1 MDTTCRNKA
10 HHQSR
15 RSYGKDSGEAGREA
29 TRRLCERPH
38 CTQVWSSWL
47 SPGLI
52 DYHNN
57 CNFQTCYISI
67 HNMKERFLVSELM
80 DLWYSN
86 EGDEELITVLCEK
99 LCSMILDAEE
109 KGLITPGKT
118 VLIEVT
124 SGNTGV
130 AIAMVARHRGYR
142 AILLMPDSYSLERCI
157 LLRSLGAE
165 LILTGV
171 SSLWLLLMCTH
182 STPPLFSSL
191 WVVGMNVIVV
201 SHNKW
206 YLTWGMHILQLS
218 ISNLVNCNV
227 MKLVPLLIVR
237 LYLSRIKVV
246 IGFADGENR
255 CQKRIWLFS
264 WGARCHSCKNSQCIH
279 AEPVHEPSKSWST
292 FPLYWSGPF
301 LTLFLHLNLLAKGLN
316 DLPRHP
322 CYG

>member
-38 CTQVWSSWL
+38 CTQVWISWL

-52 DYHNN
+52 DYQNN

-67 HNMKERFLVSELM
+67 YNMKERFLVSALM

-86 EGDEELITVLCEK
+86 EGDEVLISVVCEK

-118 VLIEVT
+118 VLFEVT

-142 AILLMPDSYSLERCI
+142 VIIIMPDSSSMERRI

-165 LILTGV
+165 LILAGV
-171 SSLWLLLMCTH
+171 SSLWLLFMCMH
-182 STPPLFSSL
+182 STPPLFSLL
-191 WVVGMNVIVV
+191 WVVGIKCDSFQLQQVISYTGD
-201 SHNKW
+201 SHFA
-206 YLTWGMHILQLS
+206 T
-218 ISNLVNCNV
+218 VN
-227 MKLVPLLIVR
+227 
-237 LYLSRIKVV
+237 
-246 IGFADGENR
+246 F
-255 CQKRIWLFS
+255 
-264 WGARCHSCKNSQCIH
+264 
-279 AEPVHEPSKSWST
+279 
-292 FPLYWSGPF
+292 
-301 LTLFLHLNLLAKGLN
+301 
-316 DLPRHP
+316 
-322 CYG
+322 